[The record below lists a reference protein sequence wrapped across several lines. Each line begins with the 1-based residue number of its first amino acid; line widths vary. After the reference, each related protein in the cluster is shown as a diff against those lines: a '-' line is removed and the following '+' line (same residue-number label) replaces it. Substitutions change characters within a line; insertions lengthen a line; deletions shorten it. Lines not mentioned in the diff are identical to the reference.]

1 MENFKL
7 RSFLNLSNKDRCLKN
22 ALSKVRKNLDNIDY
36 LRSIVMREII
46 PIAHK
51 KGFNFTEDEF
61 INYFKS
67 NIIKLK
73 KIDLKEVS
81 GGVSAGKLTF
91 GIANGII
98 GLTSVINS
106 GIIGNSSIK
115 AINNNKEKIISNLE
129 KHKEEGKNYRTV
141 SNLNNLLN
149 EENKDLAT
157 NVNEENLSNKT
168 ISDNGTKVETN
179 KENLDE
185 IDIMG
190 NSTYKIANLENL
202 KGEKAVNITNLINNG
217 KMSRIPDK
225 PPTVSD
231 KLIKS
236 GTDKYKGTIFIIP
249 KNINCSFDSNL
260 WDQINTKD
268 GGAILVHKYS
278 KAYDYRDK
286 LENLGIRI

>member
-1 MENFKL
+1 MEDFKL
-7 RSFLNLSNKDRCLKN
+7 KSFLSLGNKDRTLKN
-22 ALSKVRKNLDNIDY
+22 ALNKATKSLENADY
-36 LRSIVMREII
+36 LRLIITKEII
-46 PIAHK
+46 PIARK
-51 KGFNFTEDEF
+51 KGFNFAKDDL

-67 NIIKLK
+67 NISKLK
-73 KIDLKEVS
+73 KIDLKAVS

-98 GLTSVINS
+98 GLTSIINS
-106 GIIGNSSIK
+106 GIFGNSNIK
-115 AINNNKEKIISNLE
+115 AINNSENKSVNELKRNNKEESYE
-129 KHKEEGKNYRTV
+129 SR
-141 SNLNNLLN
+141 SSLNNLLS
-149 EENKDLAT
+149 EENKDSAT
-157 NVNEENLSNKT
+157 NVNEENLNNKILSNNEEKLKT
-168 ISDNGTKVETN
+168 SKAH
-179 KENLDE
+179 LDE

-190 NSTYKIANLENL
+190 NSTYKIANLKNL

-278 KAYDYRDK
+278 KAYDYKNK
-286 LENLGIRI
+286 LINLGIKI